1 LAVGIEPKKALLNGM
16 RGATSRYESGEA
28 TSDLAVAEALV
39 TAVAMAMRAVKAVG
53 GDKVVRRWQ
62 D

>member
-1 LAVGIEPKKALLNGM
+1 MLNGM
-16 RGATSRYESGEA
+16 REATSRYESGEA

-39 TAVAMAMRAVKAVG
+39 TAVAVAMRAVKAVG